1 MLQSSAMQTNPR
13 LLAITI
19 LCQRQETG
27 QPVDLIRDNLVAK
40 AMPANAKDAPL
51 VTALVYGVLRWQRYL
66 DAILQ
71 DFSSHPLAKM
81 KNLTLQALRVGLFQ
95 LCFMDRIPPSAAV
108 NETVKAL
115 KESRQPKWLT
125 GFVNGLLRNIAR
137 QTETLPSPWD
147 SKPLSPAVRL
157 SHPDW
162 LYQRWLARYGND
174 VTIQICTANN
184 RQAPLVLRVNTKLVT
199 REGFISELDQCGITA
214 QPGIYCPEAVVL
226 PDFRGDI
233 GGLPGYGRGTFMV
246 QDEGAQLIS
255 LLLGPFGP
263 GKYLDA
269 CAGLGGKT
277 VHLAQ
282 LIPEDSQVVAIEP
295 NPLRFKLLQ
304 ENIKRTGM
312 ADRVSCR
319 QTTLGDF
326 QNETD
331 GFFAAILVD
340 APCSGLGVVRRHP
353 DIRWNRSPDDLQ
365 RYPAEQLKLLAE
377 AAALLAPG
385 GILVYATCSIE
396 PEENEEVV
404 AQFLATQPRFTLDRP
419 PYFPPAAQRFV
430 NNKGF
435 FQTRPDETLDGFFAA
450 RLVKK

>member
-1 MLQSSAMQTNPR
+1 MQTNPR
-13 LLAITI
+13 HLAIAI

-27 QPVDLIRDNLVAK
+27 QPVDLIRDNILKK
-40 AMPANAKDAPL
+40 ATPASAKDTQL

-71 DFSSHPLAKM
+71 DFSSHPLLKM
-81 KNLTLQALRVGLFQ
+81 KNLTIQALRVGLFQ

-137 QTETLPSPWD
+137 QINILPSPWD
-147 SKPLSPAVRL
+147 NDLPPAVRL

-162 LYQRWLARYGND
+162 LYQRWRTRYGENEAAR
-174 VTIQICTANN
+174 ICTTNN
-184 RQAPLVLRVNTKLVT
+184 QQSSLVLRVNTKLMP
-199 REGFISELDQCGITA
+199 RECFISELEKSGIAA

-226 PDFRGDI
+226 RDYRGDI
-233 GGLPGYGRGTFMV
+233 ACLPGYGRGKFMV

-255 LLLGPFGP
+255 LMLGPFDS

-282 LIPEDSQVVAIEP
+282 LIPDGSPLVATEP
-295 NPLRFKLLQ
+295 NPFRFKLLQ
-304 ENIKRTGM
+304 ENIKRMGL
-312 ADRVSCR
+312 ADRVNCGL
-319 QTTLGDF
+319 TTLDDF
-326 QNETD
+326 QRNTGD
-331 GFFAAILVD
+331 LFAAILVD
-340 APCSGLGVVRRHP
+340 APCSGLGVIRRHP

-365 RYPAEQLKLLAE
+365 RYQAEQGKLLAQ

-385 GILVYATCSIE
+385 GVLVYATCSIE

-404 AQFLATQPRFTLDRP
+404 AKFLAAQPQFTLNSPTFLP
-419 PYFPPAAQRFV
+419 PDAQRFV

-435 FQTRPDETLDGFFAA
+435 FQTQPDATLDGFFAA
-450 RLVKK
+450 RLVRSKE

>member
-1 MLQSSAMQTNPR
+1 MQTNPR
-13 LLAITI
+13 HLAITI

-27 QPVDLIRDNLVAK
+27 QPVDLIRDNILTK
-40 AMPANAKDAPL
+40 AMPANAKDSQL
-51 VTALVYGVLRWQRYL
+51 VTALVYGVLRWQRFL

-71 DFSSHPLAKM
+71 DFSSHPLPKM

-95 LCFMDRIPPSAAV
+95 LCFMDRIPPSAAI

-137 QTETLPSPWD
+137 QTETLPGPWD
-147 SKPLSPAVRL
+147 SNPMPPAVRL

-162 LYQRWLARYGND
+162 LYQRWLARYGKD
-174 VTIQICTANN
+174 VAIQICTANN
-184 RQAPLVLRVNTKLVT
+184 HQAPLVLRVNTKLVA
-199 REGFISELDQCGITA
+199 REGFIQELEKSGITA
-214 QPGIYCPEAVVL
+214 RPGIYCPEAVVL
-226 PDFRGDI
+226 PDYRGDI
-233 GGLPGYGRGTFMV
+233 AGLPGYGRGTFMV

-255 LLLGPFGP
+255 LLLGPFGS

-295 NPLRFKLLQ
+295 HPLRFKLLR
-304 ENIKRTGM
+304 ENANRMGL
-312 ADRVSCR
+312 ADRISCR
-319 QTTLGDF
+319 QTGLADF
-326 QNETD
+326 LEKTEEN
-331 GFFAAILVD
+331 FAAILVD
-340 APCSGLGVVRRHP
+340 APCSGLGVIRRHP

-365 RYPAEQLKLLAE
+365 RYQAVQLTLLSE

-385 GILVYATCSIE
+385 GVLVYATCSIE

-404 AQFLATQPRFTLDRP
+404 AQFLAAQPQFALSSP

-450 RLVKK
+450 RLVSRKE